1 MSENSEKLPK
11 KASGVFRLENMVVNL
26 CLPHFYTT
34 VHCNKLCADGYD
46 VTNLVSA
53 DPALRRRGFKLE
65 YFLRPPVQVTLK
77 FGFQVELCRVDVE
90 LWSWGMDRG
99 QACKRLEISTSS
111 DRLPSQNCGQG
122 HKRVQQKEQMQMQV
136 KDQNEQNREKQ
147 QEHDSKSCNGHQW
160 SLHAQQWG
168 EQALDQPQRRGHVF
182 KCQSNT
188 ESSNPEPEFKLVGR
202 CELREETQVCF
213 TRSNFSPR
221 PPLLSSL
228 PPQPANCRQEELWS
242 RGLLSLG
249 AVTQLRVTL
258 PFGGAA
264 SALGLKALAVWGQPA
279 RCCPAEEVERIKRV
293 HEASERRLPRPA
305 FFSPSVSQTNPPLQ
319 AATPPSN
326 LSIPEEFL
334 DPITQEVMTL
344 PMLLPSGVSVDN
356 TTLEEYQKREATW
369 GRPLNDPF
377 TGVPFTSTSQ
387 PLPNPQLKSRIDHF
401 VLQKG
406 MISRDGMLG
415 RQGEGENPQASRLIA
430 SKVDGQSQNSP
441 CLSKSSINNTVI
453 QYNAGTRNTNKTTQ
467 REDIGLGHSSDN
479 GNRTTNSQPLT
490 TDGKSQLERRK
501 KRDLSGISKESTEG
515 LTAEKQ
521 LLPQTKRPRNDA
533 VPVPSCISHEQRLSA
548 SLDEALISALQGRPS
563 FTSNLSQQRRV
574 APDSEPL
581 NTSQH
586 CQTAGMPTGEKT
598 CSACSCSVSVYS
610 KSASSIYRLTCGHL
624 LCHSCL
630 RRESQLL
637 NSVTISTSSHIL
649 CHACQSP
656 TPRSDIIR
664 VHH

>member
-1 MSENSEKLPK
+1 
-11 KASGVFRLENMVVNL
+11 MVVNL
-26 CLPHFYTT
+26 CLPPFYTT

-77 FGFQVELCRVDVE
+77 FGFQVELCRVDVD
-90 LWSWGMDRG
+90 LWPWGMDRG
-99 QACKRLEISTSS
+99 QVCKKLEISTSS
-111 DRLPSQNCGQG
+111 DPLPTENFGQG
-122 HKRVQQKEQMQMQV
+122 QKGVQQKKQMKV
-136 KDQNEQNREKQ
+136 TDQKQSRERQ
-147 QEHDSKSCNGHQW
+147 QEHDSKSRQSNGHQW
-160 SLHAQQWG
+160 RRQAQRWG
-168 EQALDQPQRRGHVF
+168 EEALDEPQQRGNAF
-182 KCQSNT
+182 KSNT

-202 CELREETQVCF
+202 CELREETPVCF
-213 TRSNFSPR
+213 TRSNFRPR
-221 PPLLSSL
+221 PPFLSTL
-228 PPQPANCRQEELWS
+228 PPQPANCRQEDLWS

-279 RCCPAEEVERIKRV
+279 RCCSAEEVERVKRV
-293 HEASERRLPRPA
+293 HESSQRRLPRPV
-305 FFSPSVSQTNPPLQ
+305 FFAPSASPAKPPLQ

-334 DPITQEVMTL
+334 DKITQEVMML

-356 TTLEEYQKREATW
+356 TTLEEHQKREATW
-369 GRPLNDPF
+369 GRPPNDPF

-401 VLQKG
+401 ILQTG
-406 MISRDGMLG
+406 MTRRDGMLG

-430 SKVDGQSQNSP
+430 SKVDGQSQYSP
-441 CLSKSSINNTVI
+441 CLRESSINNNDS
-453 QYNAGTRNTNKTTQ
+453 QYNTGTRNRTTQ
-467 REDIGLGHSSDN
+467 IEDAGIGHSSDN
-479 GNRTTNSQPLT
+479 HTFNPQPLSAES
-490 TDGKSQLERRK
+490 KSELGRRK
-501 KRDLSGISKESTEG
+501 KRELSGISKESTED

-533 VPVPSCISHEQRLSA
+533 VSVPSCSSHEQRLSA
-548 SLDEALISALQGRPS
+548 SLDEALFSALQGRPS
-563 FTSNLSQQRRV
+563 FTSNLSQQRRLGL
-574 APDSEPL
+574 DSEPL
-581 NTSQH
+581 NSSQH
-586 CQTAGMPTGEKT
+586 CQTAGTPGMPPGEKT
-598 CSACSCSVSVYS
+598 CSACSCSVSAYS

-630 RRESQLL
+630 RSDSQPL
-637 NSVTISTSSHIL
+637 NSVTIATSNHIL
-649 CHACQSP
+649 CLACQSP
-656 TPRSDIIR
+656 TPRSDVIR

>member
-1 MSENSEKLPK
+1 
-11 KASGVFRLENMVVNL
+11 MVVNL
-26 CLPHFYTT
+26 CLPHFCTT

-99 QACKRLEISTSS
+99 QACKRLEISTSA
-111 DRLPSQNCGQG
+111 DRPPSQNCGLG
-122 HKRVQQKEQMQMQV
+122 HKRVHQMEQMQV
-136 KDQNEQNREKQ
+136 KDHNEQSREKQ
-147 QEHDSKSCNGHQW
+147 QERNSKSCNGRQW
-160 SLHAQQWG
+160 SLQAQQWG
-168 EQALDQPQRRGHVF
+168 EQALDEPPRRDCVF

-188 ESSNPEPEFKLVGR
+188 EPGNPEPEFKLVGR
-202 CELREETQVCF
+202 CELKEETQVCF
-213 TRSNFSPR
+213 TRSNFNPR
-221 PPLLSSL
+221 PPLLSPL

-293 HEASERRLPRPA
+293 HEASERRLQRPA
-305 FFSPSVSQTNPPLQ
+305 FFAPSVSLTDPPLQ
-319 AATPPSN
+319 AATSPSN

-334 DPITQEVMTL
+334 DPITQEVMML

-377 TGVPFTSTSQ
+377 TGVPFTSKSQ
-387 PLPNPQLKSRIDHF
+387 PLPNPQLKCRIDHF
-401 VLQKG
+401 LLQKG
-406 MISRDGMLG
+406 MIKRDGMLG
-415 RQGEGENPQASRLIA
+415 RQGEGENPQASRLIS
-430 SKVDGQSQNSP
+430 SKVDGQSQDSA
-441 CLSKSSINNTVI
+441 CLSKTSINNTVI
-453 QYNAGTRNTNKTTQ
+453 QSEAGNRNRERTTQ
-467 REDIGLGHSSDN
+467 IEDTGLGHSSDN
-479 GNRTTNSQPLT
+479 GTRISHSQPPT
-490 TDGKSQLERRK
+490 KDNKSQLERRK
-501 KRDLSGISKESTEG
+501 KRDLSGISEESTQE

-521 LLPQTKRPRNDA
+521 LPLTKRPRNDA
-533 VPVPSCISHEQRLSA
+533 FPVPGCSSHEQRLSA
-548 SLDEALISALQGRPS
+548 SLDEALFSALQGRPS
-563 FTSNLSQQRRV
+563 FTSNLSQQRWV
-574 APDSEPL
+574 VPDSESL

-586 CQTAGMPTGEKT
+586 RQTAGPPSMPTGEKT
-598 CSACSCSVSVYS
+598 CSACSCSVSAYS

-630 RRESQLL
+630 RRESQPLH
-637 NSVTISTSSHIL
+637 SVTMATSNHIL
-649 CHACQSP
+649 CATCQSP